1 MCIRDRL
8 DTTKLL
14 LPIFI
19 FLLLLSCQKDTINS
33 VSPPVTTPETKE
45 TLEIVW
51 QVPMGVVDTN
61 IYLNEGVVLAND
73 KVIATPGKLRRAIV
87 YFLG

>member
-1 MCIRDRL
+1 MKKVVNSMSIL
-8 DTTKLL
+8 TL
-14 LPIFI
+14 F
-19 FLLLLSCQKDTINS
+19 FLLLLSCQKDTIDS

-61 IYLNEGVVLAND
+61 IYLSL
-73 KVIATPGKLRRAIV
+73 IHI
-87 YFLG
+87 